1 MHITKSEKSI
11 WKDYI
16 PLDSNY
22 MTFWKRQNYR
32 NKKKDQW
39 LLGVTGEKK
48 INCQRIEKF

>member
-22 MTFWKRQNYR
+22 MTFWKGKAIETIKESVVAWGYR
-32 NKKKDQW
+32 
-39 LLGVTGEKK
+39 GEK
-48 INCQRIEKF
+48 N